1 MRLRYLAQSSY
12 WKYRWLCL
20 VTALG
25 WNEPNYVHRARARS
39 RLGDDMYTA
48 RLQLH
53 YGATTFLLFV
63 LGMLFLVFGS
73 GWVGA
78 LTTLALLVST
88 VYFAARTMRVP
99 YLYQSVASSPAM
111 QLAWAQLSPDNAVV
125 ANVAQPLMIDYWD
138 AVDPL
143 GPLSLRDKMRWHLR
157 EWAQR

>member
-1 MRLRYLAQSSY
+1 MHLRYLAQSSY
-12 WKYRWLCL
+12 WKYRWLCF

-25 WNEPNYVHRARARS
+25 WTEPNYVQRMRARERF
-39 RLGDDMYTA
+39 GDDMYTA

-53 YGATTFLLFV
+53 YGSTTFLLFV
-63 LGMLFLVFGS
+63 LCLLFIVFGS
-73 GWVGA
+73 GLVGA
-78 LTTLALLVST
+78 LTTLALLVAT

-111 QLAWAQLSPDNAVV
+111 QLAWAQLSPENAVV
-125 ANVAQPLMIDYWD
+125 AHVEQPLMIDYWD

-157 EWAQR
+157 EWAVR